1 MGACV
6 EDVDHV
12 PSGREV
18 DDELDFHVEMRAR
31 ELERQGRSPD
41 EAYIETE
48 VEAGNAGA
56 RKTLTFVLK
65 NENQADIGKLAPVYI
80 AKGAVICADES
91 DAYDLLP
98 AKYEVRRVNHG
109 KAYRADDGTTNNL
122 AESYF
127 SRFRRCQIGQIHK
140 VAPKYLDN
148 YANEM
153 AYREDTRRWSNGR
166 IFRDIVG
173 KCARAL
179 VSRDWC
185 GYWQGNH
192 RLGESLAV

>member
-1 MGACV
+1 M
-6 EDVDHV
+6 
-12 PSGREV
+12 
-18 DDELDFHVEMRAR
+18 
-31 ELERQGRSPD
+31 
-41 EAYIETE
+41 
-48 VEAGNAGA
+48 
-56 RKTLTFVLK
+56 
-65 NENQADIGKLAPVYI
+65 
-80 AKGAVICADES
+80 
-91 DAYDLLP
+91 
-98 AKYEVRRVNHG
+98 NHG

-153 AYREDTRRWSNGR
+153 AYREDTRRWSNGE
-166 IFRDIVG
+166 IFRDIVR
-173 KCARAL
+173 KCAHAL

-192 RLGESLAV
+192 RQGESLAI